1 MVIRVL
7 EYMIRFLILFTHY
20 CFGETDFLSS
30 RNTSLDKWFAELID
44 FYKKAVETR
53 ALPLPTPPVESYD
66 CLCNCGEILS
76 YYVLHKSNQR
86 TVREKCV
93 RFVSSSDRR
102 SSSPTR

>member
-86 TVREKCV
+86 SVREKCV
-93 RFVSSSDRR
+93 VPVVSSERR